1 MEKAIK
7 KIAQQAQLG
16 LLYEV
21 SCFPKPGL
29 VDPIDSGSH
38 NDMDYFIFLESSV
51 VLLPFFE
58 EFIQV
63 GYELKYLP
71 ITETFKKIRK
81 VGILAEEEMF
91 HVTQN
96 VNTHKGVIFSLG
108 IFLTICGR
116 LEVWKNDVS
125 LKQFQMEIKEMTCDL
140 LNDFENLPNN
150 KSELTF
156 GEKLFVEHG
165 VTGIRGEAQS
175 GYPSVFDYGLSFY
188 DEHQGKNNEQLIDT
202 LMFLSLHVEDTNLIK
217 RSQSISVFE
226 SYREMANNFLEL
238 GGYSTGS
245 GRNYL
250 NKLNRLLKEKNW
262 SLGGSADAL
271 ILVVFVSKLVEL
283 GYLKR

>member
-1 MEKAIK
+1 MEQAVK

-38 NDMDYFIFLESSV
+38 NDMDYFTFLESSV

-81 VGILAEEEMF
+81 IGVLAENEML

-140 LNDFENLPNN
+140 LNDFENLPND

-165 VTGIRGEAQS
+165 MTGIRGEAQS
-175 GYPSVFDYGLSFY
+175 GYPSVFDYGLTFY
-188 DEHQGKNNEQLIDT
+188 DKYQGKNNEQLIDT

-238 GGYSTGS
+238 GGYSTES
-245 GRNYL
+245 GLNYL

-262 SLGGSADAL
+262 SLGGSADTL
-271 ILVVFVSKLVEL
+271 ILVVFVSKLVKL
-283 GYLKR
+283 GYLKK